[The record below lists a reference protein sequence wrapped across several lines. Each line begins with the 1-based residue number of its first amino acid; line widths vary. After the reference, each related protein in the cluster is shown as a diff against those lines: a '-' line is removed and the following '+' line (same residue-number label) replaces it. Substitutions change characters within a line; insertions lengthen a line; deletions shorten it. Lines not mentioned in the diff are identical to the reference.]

1 MEGQFFFTFTS
12 TYRCDPPGTSSS
24 PRPCVDRDL
33 EEVAGSCTDEDGT
46 NTDKEQVA
54 LFPISQLNCGEV
66 YIILITQEQW
76 NKAALAKHCSSTG
89 NTSRIY
95 LVHAEDRLLKT
106 EEILLCAGVKAT
118 RCTR

>member
-1 MEGQFFFTFTS
+1 VILREQV
-12 TYRCDPPGTSSS
+12 RVRDP
-24 PRPCVDRDL
+24 VWIDL
-33 EEVAGSCTDEDGT
+33 EEVAASCTDEDGT

-54 LFPISQLNCGEV
+54 LFLISQLNCGEV

-95 LVHAEDRLLKT
+95 LVHAEDRLSKT
-106 EEILLCAGVKAT
+106 EEIPLCAGVKAT